1 MTNLLLLRLDKGGDT
16 TDGFLSLTFA
26 MEMLPRV
33 ENEHDFLK
41 QVIVSDE
48 ATFRDSYEVNKFNC
62 RI

>member
-1 MTNLLLLRLDKGGDT
+1 MMHLLLSRLDKGDET
-16 TDGFLSLTFA
+16 TDGPLSLTFA

-33 ENEHDFLK
+33 KNEHDFLK

-48 ATFRDSYEVNKFNC
+48 AAFRVSYEVNKFHC